1 VIFLIEY
8 DRQSGRVVTFV
19 AYDETSRA
27 LADNAR
33 LDLELRLNREGI
45 EREVVLLEAA
55 TEEALRRTH
64 GRYFEDLEGLSST
77 PPRDLAKHR
86 RKVSEGPGEPE

>member
-1 VIFLIEY
+1 MIFLIEY
-8 DRQSGRVVTFV
+8 DRRSGRVVTFV

-64 GRYFEDLEGLSST
+64 GRYFEDLGGLRSN
-77 PPRDLAKHR
+77 PPKDLVKHR
-86 RKVSEGPGEPE
+86 RKVSEGPGRG